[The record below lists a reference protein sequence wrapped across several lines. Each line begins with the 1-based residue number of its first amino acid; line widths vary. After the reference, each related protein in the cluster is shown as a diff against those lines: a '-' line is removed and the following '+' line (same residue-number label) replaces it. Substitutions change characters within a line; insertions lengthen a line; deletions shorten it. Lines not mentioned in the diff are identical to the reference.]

1 MPINIQ
7 HDSASALK
15 VGHESVSASYIGHEQ
30 IYPNTVEITGFNY
43 PVTDA
48 GVNITG
54 AISVNGATLS
64 DQYNV
69 EVIGPIGA
77 TFNLAAST
85 GGGSIPQTGVTTSFS
100 NPYTLTTSPFRFRT
114 TIDSNNVC
122 DAPTRYPSVIITP
135 TGSTTLASGV
145 NALSGN
151 TSQTAGPVSSTFT
164 PSVSFSVTENSRV
177 LTYVGGAP
185 RFAAG
190 SSWTVTATVGVD
202 TTKVNYYSLGWYR
215 GNASTNTTGTTIA
228 NNAGSG
234 TYTFNITGGDTG
246 YVRFHVNTY
255 ANSTPPNCYTAS
267 PFKTDTSN
275 YYP

>member
-1 MPINIQ
+1 MAQPGSRGEFIDYCKRQLGAPVLEINIADEQ
-7 HDSASALK
+7 VEDIVDDAIQFFNERHFDGVSQVFLKYQITQDDIDRGTASMEEGADTQL
-15 VGHESVSASYIGHEQ
+15 G
-30 IYPNTVEITGFNY
+30 IT
-43 PVTDA
+43 
-48 GVNITG
+48 
-54 AISVNGATLS
+54 
-64 DQYNV
+64 
-69 EVIGPIGA
+69 
-77 TFNLAAST
+77 TFTSETKIA
-85 GGGSIPQTGVTTSFS
+85 GVTTSFS

-255 ANSTPPNCYTAS
+255 ANSTPPNCYTAN